1 MATANIVDPE
11 QIRQLALL
19 YLSQAQTQ
27 SPWLS
32 AYLDQVRD
40 RVETIGDARAYI
52 TPIIPGGLELPAQ
65 LKHVIALYPE
75 TATFLDAFIREGIVT
90 GDVSAHVDAAAGL
103 AAGIARSGIAPNVAE
118 PLVRVALTG
127 RLEGPDLA
135 IIVRL
140 LGLRETAERIQSA
153 IRVATTF
160 GETSRAITREVLDD
174 LAVRVLGAT
183 RAASHMARRLA
194 ESMYRHAPS
203 FRTAF
208 EWWSVFLPDR
218 KWVYDAACTQVLAA
232 RDIDVALLC
241 FAQIYQKAAGRE
253 VNAFGKSLLAGHEV
267 SQVKKDDVTRA
278 VGVAV
283 TGIANWSFDTE
294 LTCDLIGGKD
304 VTDRVKHA
312 LAGLRARA

>member
-1 MATANIVDPE
+1 MAPTTNVDPE

-27 SPWLS
+27 SPQLA
-32 AYLDQVRD
+32 AYLDQVGD
-40 RVETIGDARAYI
+40 RVESIGDARAYV
-52 TPIIPGGLELPAQ
+52 TPMIPGGLELPAQ
-65 LKHVIALYPE
+65 LKHLVATYPE
-75 TATFLDAFIREGIVT
+75 SAKFFDAFIREGIVT
-90 GDVSAHVDAAAGL
+90 GETSAYVDSSAGL

-118 PLVRVALTG
+118 PLIRVALTG
-127 RLEGPDLA
+127 LFEGPDLGL
-135 IIVRL
+135 IVRL

-160 GETSRAITREVLDD
+160 GEAQKAVNRETLDD
-174 LAVRVLGAT
+174 LAVRVLGSA
-183 RAASHMARRLA
+183 RAVSHMARRLA

-241 FAQIYQKAAGRE
+241 FAQIYLKAAGRE

-267 SQVKKDDVTRA
+267 SQVKKDDVARA
-278 VGVAV
+278 VCVAV
-283 TGIANWSFDTE
+283 TGFANWSFDTE

>member
-1 MATANIVDPE
+1 MSTTTNVDPE

-19 YLSQAQTQ
+19 YLSPAQMQ
-27 SPWLS
+27 SPVLAS
-32 AYLDQVRD
+32 YLDQVLE
-40 RVETIGDARAYI
+40 RVETIGDARSYI
-52 TPIIPGGLELPAQ
+52 TPMIPGGIELPTP
-65 LKHVIALYPE
+65 LKHMLGMYSEA
-75 TATFLDAFIREGIVT
+75 ARFFDAFIREGIVT
-90 GDVSAHVDAAAGL
+90 GDASAYVDAGAGL

-118 PLVRVALTG
+118 PLVRIALTG
-127 RLEGPDLA
+127 RFEGPDLA
-135 IIVRL
+135 IVVRL
-140 LGLRETAERIQSA
+140 LGLRETAERIQAA
-153 IRVATTF
+153 IRIATTF
-160 GETSRAITREVLDD
+160 GETSKAITRETLDD
-174 LAVRVLGAT
+174 LAVRVLGSS

-194 ESMYRHAPS
+194 EEMYRQAPS

-208 EWWSVFLPDR
+208 EWWGVFLPDR
-218 KWVYDAACTQVLAA
+218 KWVYDAACTQVLGA

-267 SQVKKDDVTRA
+267 TQVKKDDVGRA
-278 VGVAV
+278 VAVAV
-283 TGIANWSFDTE
+283 TGVARWSFDTE